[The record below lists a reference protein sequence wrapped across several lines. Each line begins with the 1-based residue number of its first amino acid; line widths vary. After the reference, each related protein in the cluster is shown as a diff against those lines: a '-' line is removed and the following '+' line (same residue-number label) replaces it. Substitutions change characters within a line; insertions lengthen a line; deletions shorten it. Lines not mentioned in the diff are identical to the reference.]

1 MPLGHTSLLGAFT
14 IIQIWIRGPHASP
27 WRANGEA
34 HAFENFTRIDRWMD
48 RRKNFQT
55 SVTIR
60 TLQNVE
66 FKDTFRQLGPQI
78 IPAVF

>member
-1 MPLGHTSLLGAFT
+1 MSH
-14 IIQIWIRGPHASP
+14 R

-34 HAFENFTRIDRWMD
+34 HAFENLARIDRRMD
-48 RRKNFQT
+48 RSKNLQT

-66 FKDTFRQLGPQI
+66 FKNAFPYKFVTGRAGP
-78 IPAVF
+78 ATDETGVG